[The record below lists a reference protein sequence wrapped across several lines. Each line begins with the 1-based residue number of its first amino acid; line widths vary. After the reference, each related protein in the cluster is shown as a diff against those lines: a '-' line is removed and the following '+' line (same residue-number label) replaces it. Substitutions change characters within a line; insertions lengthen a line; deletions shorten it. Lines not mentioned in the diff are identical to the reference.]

1 MRSDDE
7 QLMLQI
13 ALHLLPGIGPVLARN
28 LVSYCGSVEEVFRKK
43 KFHLEKIPGIGS
55 ERAEMIVKHK
65 LFDQAKEEVKW
76 IRNHGI
82 RPYFFLDKDY
92 PARLKNCDDAPALL
106 FAKGEMD
113 LNAERIIA
121 IVGTRHITTHGK
133 DATEKLVS
141 ELAEFNPVVIS
152 GLAYGVDITAHMAAV
167 KAGLPTIGV
176 VAHGLDKVYPTE
188 HIKAVERMFPNGG
201 LLSEYIHGVKP
212 DKEHFP
218 MRNRIVAGLC
228 DAVIVIESAKRGG
241 ALITAEI
248 ANSYNRDV
256 FAMPG
261 RVTDSFSAGCHEL
274 IRQNKATIFT
284 NAAHIAD
291 AMNWNVS
298 APEKKKTK
306 QLVLFNE
313 LSPDEK
319 KLVTI
324 LQNQSQSTLDEIAIT
339 CDLPVSK
346 VSTLLLKLE
355 FDGVVRALPGKVFLL
370 Q

>member
-13 ALHLLPGIGPVLARN
+13 ALHLMPGIGPVLARN
-28 LVSYCGSVEEVFRKK
+28 LVSYCGSVEEIFRKK
-43 KFHLEKIPGIGS
+43 KFHLEKIPGIGN

-65 LFDQAKEEVKW
+65 LFEQAKEEVKW
-76 IRNHGI
+76 IRNNGV
-82 RPYFFLDKDY
+82 RTYFFLDKDY
-92 PARLKNCDDAPALL
+92 PMRLKNCEDAPALL
-106 FAKGEMD
+106 FSKGQMN

-133 DATEKLVS
+133 DATERLVS
-141 ELAEFNPVVIS
+141 DLAEFNPLIIS
-152 GLAYGVDITAHMAAV
+152 GLAYGVDITAHLAAV

-188 HIKAVERMFPNGG
+188 HVKAAERMLPNGG
-201 LLSEYIHGVKP
+201 LLSEYVHGLKP
-212 DKEHFP
+212 ERENFP
-218 MRNRIVAGLC
+218 MRNRIVAGLA

-274 IRQNKATIFT
+274 IRQNKAMIFA

-291 AMNWNVS
+291 AMNWNTVAS
-298 APEKKKTK
+298 EMKIEK
-306 QLVLFNE
+306 QLVLFND
-313 LSPDEK
+313 LSPDEQT
-319 KLVTI
+319 LISI
-324 LQNQSQSTLDEIAIT
+324 LQKASQTTIDDLAIASE
-339 CDLPVSK
+339 LPMSK
-346 VSTLLLKLE
+346 VSSLLLKLE
-355 FDGVVRALPGKVFLL
+355 FAGVVRALPGKLFLL
-370 Q
+370 K